1 MRKWIIFGIVFLLG
15 CCPVTAKAASG
26 SIEIQLQGD
35 KECEISYCKIADMIN
50 GLWELNDTYKESMV
64 DLNAVDDAEELQE
77 AAKDMLS
84 YIDERQLYMEE
95 EMGTK
100 SILLEN
106 LEEGLYLIVSRGNN
120 GGKMLPTLVSVPGWM
135 EEERIYNVT
144 VIPKFLERKTAPV
157 TGWDSWEIG
166 YAGIAGISLV
176 AIIRLFYYKRRYY
189 SK

>member
-1 MRKWIIFGIVFLLG
+1 
-15 CCPVTAKAASG
+15 
-26 SIEIQLQGD
+26 
-35 KECEISYCKIADMIN
+35 
-50 GLWELNDTYKESMV
+50 
-64 DLNAVDDAEELQE
+64 
-77 AAKDMLS
+77 
-84 YIDERQLYMEE
+84 
-95 EMGTK
+95 
-100 SILLEN
+100 
-106 LEEGLYLIVSRGNN
+106 
-120 GGKMLPTLVSVPGWM
+120 MLPTLVSVPGWM